1 MWISPTPSLERLNP
15 RDAWAMGLHIRTRLG
30 GVWHRLGLDP
40 LGPFGGLDARPE
52 LLQLGSLIAMRRT
65 LTGVV
70 VRSWGAQSL
79 RGIPVP
85 TEWRPLRS
93 AYVALTR
100 EEIDRTA
107 DRLHR
112 WAVAWRAGR
121 YLSPATDA
129 ALAHGRRLLGTHLRR
144 CGADE
149 LADTDYL
156 GAIVDRALDDQSR
169 LGRHLGVP
177 AGVPAA
183 HSDFLLHRRMLM
195 NAAWVGAHRA
205 ADDARAELRAQ
216 RQAAARV
223 HSPGGD
229 LAAELFG

>member
-1 MWISPTPSLERLNP
+1 MQIPPPPSLEHLNP
-15 RDAWAMGLHIRTRLG
+15 RDAWAMSLHIRTRLG
-30 GVWHRLGLDP
+30 GVWNRLGLDS
-40 LGPFGGLDARPE
+40 LGPFGGLEAAPQ

-65 LTGVV
+65 LTGAV

-85 TEWRPLRS
+85 AQWRPLRS

-100 EEIDRTA
+100 EEIDRAA

-121 YLSPATDA
+121 YLPPATDA
-129 ALAHGRRLLGTHLRR
+129 ALVHGRRLLEAHVRR
-144 CGADE
+144 CGPGD
-149 LADTDYL
+149 LFHTD
-156 GAIVDRALDDQSR
+156 GVGPAVDRALDDQSR

-177 AGVPAA
+177 AGVPAT

-205 ADDARAELRAQ
+205 ADEARAEIRAQ
-216 RQAAARV
+216 RQAAARM